1 VNRSIKITPP
11 SLDPATPAVDMTID
25 TIVFDPSG
33 FVPNHPHL
41 PVLFYRNA
49 IPAAGEMAP
58 QFEARFSDSGW
69 EGMWRNGVFDYQH
82 YHTGAHEVLGIAGGK
97 ALLLIGGPGG
107 AELSVHAGDCLVL
120 PAGTGHMRLDA
131 SRDFLVVGAYPPG
144 QHADIQTGPASEEQ
158 RATIAELPLPATDPL
173 QGREGALLRHWRRRT
188 SDG

>member
-11 SLDPATPAVDMTID
+11 SLDPATPTVDTTIEA
-25 TIVFDPSG
+25 IIFEASEW
-33 FVPNHPHL
+33 VPNHPHL
-41 PVLFYRNA
+41 PVLFYRSA
-49 IPAAGEMAP
+49 IVVEGEMAP
-58 QFEARFSDSGW
+58 KFEAAFGKNGW
-69 EGMWRNGVFDYQH
+69 EGTWRNGVFDYQH

-144 QHADIQTGPASEEQ
+144 QHADIRTGPASGEQ
-158 RATIAELPLPATDPL
+158 LAMIAGLPLPTTDPL
-173 QGREGALLRHWRRRT
+173 QGRDGALLRHWQRRA
-188 SDG
+188 GNA